1 MKNPLAE
8 DKLAALRSIAPEL
21 AQAQDPRQL
30 LHLLVARSLT
40 VTGAER
46 GGVVLVGEDGELH
59 LEYGLRLAPSEG
71 AMLSQTVVRRVLAEG
86 CTRAWL
92 DVAVDEEIAGAGSV
106 RGQGLQAVLCAPL
119 PAGAELRGALYLDS
133 RHHPAGG
140 FAEADIA
147 IVEMLAACA
156 VMALRWAQETTDA
169 LTGAENRVRFVACLE
184 EALRIGGTV
193 ALLLADVTGL
203 HEINETFGYQAGDEA
218 IRLVAQMMQST
229 LFVTVFRLGGD
240 EFGSILTGRD
250 RAAAARFRQ
259 NMFEL
264 APHVSET
271 EPWRGFGVG
280 IAIGPDDGTTVRDL
294 YTAAD
299 DDLRVQRG
307 RPRRKVPG
315 IR

>member
-1 MKNPLAE
+1 MQHPLAE

-46 GGVVLVGEDGELH
+46 GGVVLVGEDGELR
-59 LEYGLRLAPSEG
+59 LEYGLHLAPAEG
-71 AMLSQTVVRRVLAEG
+71 QMLSQTVVRRVLAEG

-133 RHHPAGG
+133 RHYPAGG
-140 FAEADIA
+140 FAAADIA
-147 IVEMLAACA
+147 IVELLAACA

-169 LTGAENRVRFVACLE
+169 LTGAENRVRFAARLE
-184 EALRIGGTV
+184 EALRRGGQV
-193 ALLLADVTGL
+193 GLLLADVNGL
-203 HEINETFGYQAGDEA
+203 HDINETFGYAVGDEA
-218 IRLVAQMMQST
+218 IRT
-229 LFVTVFRLGGD
+229 LARLLASAVLDTVFRLGGD
-240 EFGSILTGRD
+240 ELGSVIPD
-250 RAAAARFRQ
+250 VDHAAAARIRQ
-259 NMFEL
+259 RMFEL
-264 APHVSET
+264 APPVSAT
-271 EPWRGFGVG
+271 APWRGFGVG
-280 IAIGPDDGTTVRDL
+280 IAIGPEDGTTVRDL

-315 IR
+315 VR